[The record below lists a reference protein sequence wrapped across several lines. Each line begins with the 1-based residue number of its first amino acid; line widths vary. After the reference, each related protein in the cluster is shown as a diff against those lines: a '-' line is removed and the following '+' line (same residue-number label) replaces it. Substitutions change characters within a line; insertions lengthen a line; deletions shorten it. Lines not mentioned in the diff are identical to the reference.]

1 MSGNSTLAEAFM
13 ETAGMAVTAI
23 NGTGGSVASAAM
35 DGVKRRMGD
44 GGVSAAASGSGFEL
58 VRGILEKKQ
67 IRIPC
72 VDVVV
77 RL

>member
-1 MSGNSTLAEAFM
+1 M
-13 ETAGMAVTAI
+13 ETAGMAITAI
-23 NGTGGSVASAAM
+23 NGTGGSLASAAM
-35 DGVKRRMGD
+35 GGVKTRLGN
-44 GGVSAAASGSGFEL
+44 GGVNATASGSGFEL
-58 VRGILEKKQ
+58 VRGLLEKRQ